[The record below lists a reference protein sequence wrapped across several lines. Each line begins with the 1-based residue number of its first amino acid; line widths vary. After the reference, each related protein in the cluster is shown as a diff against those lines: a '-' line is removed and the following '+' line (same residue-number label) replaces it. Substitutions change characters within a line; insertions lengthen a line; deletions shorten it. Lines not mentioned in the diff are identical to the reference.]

1 VLLIFKILNNKE
13 RRFIKLN
20 YLIVLAVGVA
30 AVIVFSIVL
39 KWIDRKLHG
48 ELPDKSKKDIEKDT
62 EDTQDKK

>member
-1 VLLIFKILNNKE
+1 M
-13 RRFIKLN
+13 N